1 MYINL
6 FLIPFIIIL
15 GLLFIK
21 NDNQKN
27 RLLYIIISLLVL
39 VFVGSMRS
47 PEWFEATYHVDTL
60 VYQRQY
66 EATASMDWEE
76 IWQSFLLRY
85 VSQETEHDAGFM
97 FFYKTFSYI
106 TDDFHLFSFLADLIF
121 FIPFGIIL
129 FRYTSS
135 IKELIFAFVFYIAL
149 IQIFIFGG
157 ARQMFAIGFDLMALL
172 CLLDKKY
179 LWVIVC
185 FIIGLAVHFSSLLFG
200 IPLILIWLKIKP
212 DQLKLFHL
220 ICFLLFPLVLAFPNQ
235 IIQYLG
241 NLSGIEKYAEYGEQ
255 EIRGGAN
262 TFIFL
267 MELISLF
274 ILITIPKEILEK
286 NKKIRIFYVM
296 APLATF
302 MAPLIHSNG
311 TMIRIVLYYYLFYC
325 LLIPYAINS
334 CFLKYRNAAYFVAIS
349 ALSLLSLSG
358 GGIKYYFFWQALPI
372 YY

>member
-27 RLLYIIISLLVL
+27 RLLYVIISLLVFL
-39 VFVGSMRS
+39 FVGSMRS
-47 PEWFEATYHVDTL
+47 PEWFEATYRIDTL

-66 EATASMDWEE
+66 EDTAYMDWEE

-85 VSQETEHDAGFM
+85 VTNDSDRDVGFM

-106 TDDFHLFSFLADLIF
+106 TTDFHIFSFLADLLF

-129 FRYTSS
+129 YRYTSS
-135 IKELIFAFVFYIAL
+135 IKELIFAFVFYIGL

-185 FIIGLAVHFSSLLFG
+185 FIIGLTIHFSSLLFG

-212 DQLKLFHL
+212 GQLKLFHL
-220 ICFLLFPLVLAFPNQ
+220 ISFLLFPLVLAFPNQ

-255 EIRGGAN
+255 GISGGAN

-274 ILITIPKEILEK
+274 ILIAIPKKNLEK

-311 TMIRIVLYYYLFYC
+311 SMIRITLYFYLFYC

-334 CFLKYRNAAYFVAIS
+334 NFIKYRNTVYFLAIS
-349 ALSLLSLSG
+349 ALSLLSVSG
-358 GGIKYYFFWQALPI
+358 GGIKYYFFWQSLPI